1 MSLIF
6 SIAVALSL
14 DAFSVSLSL
23 GTFEKNYKNYLKFAL
38 TVGIFH
44 FIMPFLGSFTNH
56 LLLRNLVIN
65 GNKLMGLILIVL
77 AIQMLIELI
86 RNKEE
91 VFKLD
96 FKEMLLL
103 ALSVSLDSY
112 FTGIGLKS
120 ITNNLL
126 LSFIIFSVVSS
137 IFTFMGCVLGKFGKK
152 YLGHYA
158 NGLAILLLLILGV
171 KYLLF

>member
-1 MSLIF
+1 M
-6 SIAVALSL
+6 
-14 DAFSVSLSL
+14 
-23 GTFEKNYKNYLKFAL
+23 
-38 TVGIFH
+38 
-44 FIMPFLGSFTNH
+44 
-56 LLLRNLVIN
+56 
-65 GNKLMGLILIVL
+65 VL

-86 RNKEE
+86 KKKEE
-91 VFKLD
+91 VFKLN

-126 LSFIIFSVVSS
+126 LSYIIFSIVSS
-137 IFTFMGCVLGKFGKK
+137 IFTSMGCLLGKFGKK
-152 YLGHYA
+152 YLGRYA
-158 NGLAILLLLILGV
+158 NGIAILLLLMLGV